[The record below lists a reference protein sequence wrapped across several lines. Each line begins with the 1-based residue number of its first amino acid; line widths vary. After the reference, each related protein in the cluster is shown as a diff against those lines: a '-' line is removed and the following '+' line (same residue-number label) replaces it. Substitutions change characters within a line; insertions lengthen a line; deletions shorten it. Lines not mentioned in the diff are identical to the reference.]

1 LLACRNQHKAEAAA
15 AELRAEVASDVDID
29 IVPLDLASLTSVSA
43 AARLDDLF
51 FEQRGYDRWRPY
63 FQSKLANLL
72 FTAEL
77 HRRLSEAGAGT
88 IALAAHPGAT
98 HTDLGFEGNGLT
110 NRVLKPF
117 TRRAQPAW
125 LGALPL
131 VRAATAGQGWAV
143 LRAPLD
149 RPRRPPHRDPEPAR
163 PASRRRPSPLGAL
176 RSTDRRLPRAV
187 PLSGRCREGSSPRQ
201 TDGVDTYGALEPTSI
216 DVDRDQ
222 GVTIQWDDDHVSRFG
237 LEELRLNCQCITI
250 EWNDT
255 QHGDLLLGAAP
266 GVVPLPSVHL
276 RGLMP
281 AAGWSPV
288 SRPEWRRR

>member
-1 LLACRNQHKAEAAA
+1 
-15 AELRAEVASDVDID
+15 
-29 IVPLDLASLTSVSA
+29 
-43 AARLDDLF
+43 
-51 FEQRGYDRWRPY
+51 
-63 FQSKLANLL
+63 
-72 FTAEL
+72 
-77 HRRLSEAGAGT
+77 
-88 IALAAHPGAT
+88 
-98 HTDLGFEGNGLT
+98 
-110 NRVLKPF
+110 
-117 TRRAQPAW
+117 
-125 LGALPL
+125 
-131 VRAATAGQGWAV
+131 
-143 LRAPLD
+143 
-149 RPRRPPHRDPEPAR
+149 
-163 PASRRRPSPLGAL
+163 
-176 RSTDRRLPRAV
+176 
-187 PLSGRCREGSSPRQ
+187 
-201 TDGVDTYGALEPTSI
+201 VDTYGALEPTSI